1 MFAIVEKNGKVSKN
15 TSDDELHS
23 WQESTHL
30 ETFQFEYDADQQLP
44 DSSVKK
50 LLVLQRA
57 LLKKGDQLSYVEAEI
72 SDNYTD
78 VQLKSAFVV
87 PVNVNVPQ
95 SLIDARKNLFKQSDN
110 RLLSNTLV

>member
-1 MFAIVEKNGKVSKN
+1 MR
-15 TSDDELHS
+15 
-23 WQESTHL
+23 
-30 ETFQFEYDADQQLP
+30 YDADNNYQIPL
-44 DSSVKK
+44 SKK

-95 SLIDARKNLFKQSDN
+95 SLIDARKIYLMQSDN
-110 RLLSNTLV
+110 RLLTIPV